1 MKKTAALCLLILLLF
16 SSPALAQQPRIG
28 LCLYSGKD
36 TFIASLGNEIKSH
49 MQGLAELDIVYAQS
63 DQNRQND
70 QVQAM
75 LDGGYD
81 LLIVNPVDRTSAIYL
96 IRLAKRHDVPV
107 IFINRQPLQED
118 LDSYS
123 KAYYVGIDPK
133 QQGRL
138 QGELAARYFRLHPQA
153 DRNGDGVIQ
162 LVLLRGEPGHQDA
175 ELRSLYAMRA
185 LADSG
190 LKAEKL
196 GEEVASWD
204 KALGQEKLTV
214 LLNSFGGR
222 IECVLANND
231 DMALGAI
238 DALKAAGWFTAD
250 KTIPVIGVDATAP
263 ALEMVAQGPLY
274 ATVQNDA
281 QAQARAAVDLAM
293 LLATGRAVTPD
304 NYAFVM
310 ENKVVYI
317 ASKAVS
323 R

>member
-1 MKKTAALCLLILLLF
+1 MNKTALRCLFLLLLL
-16 SSPALAQQPRIG
+16 PCLAMAQQPRIG

-36 TFIASLGNEIKSH
+36 TFIASLSNEIKSSV
-49 MQGLAELDIVYAQS
+49 QGRAVLDIVYAQG

-70 QVQAM
+70 QVQMM
-75 LDGGYD
+75 LESGLD
-81 LLIVNPVDRTSAIYL
+81 LLIVNPVDRTSAVYL

-118 LDSYS
+118 LDSYA

-133 QQGRL
+133 QQGWL
-138 QGELAARYFRLHPQA
+138 QGELVARYFRLHPQA
-153 DRNGDGVIQ
+153 DLNRDGVIQ

-185 LADSG
+185 LSQSG
-190 LKAEKL
+190 MAAEKL
-196 GEEVASWD
+196 DEEVASWD
-204 KALGQEKLTV
+204 KALGQEKMSV
-214 LLNSFGGR
+214 MLNSLGER
-222 IECVLANND
+222 IECVLSNND

-238 DALKAAGWFTAD
+238 DALKAAGYFTGD

-293 LLATGRAVTPD
+293 LLVSNQAVTPE
-304 NYAFVM
+304 NYTFAM
-310 ENKVVYI
+310 EGKVIYI
-317 ASKAVS
+317 ASKEVS

>member
-1 MKKTAALCLLILLLF
+1 MKKTAALCLALLLLLSGTAF
-16 SSPALAQQPRIG
+16 AQQPKIG

-36 TFIASLGNEIKSH
+36 TFISSLSNEIRAY
-49 MQGLAELDIVYAQS
+49 MQGRADLDIVYAQS
-63 DQNRQND
+63 DQNLQND
-70 QVQAM
+70 QVLDM
-75 LDGGYD
+75 LKSGHD
-81 LLIVNPVDRTSAIYL
+81 LLIVNPVDRTSAVYL
-96 IRLAKRHDVPV
+96 IRLAKQYGVPIV
-107 IFINRQPLQED
+107 FINREPLRED
-118 LDSYS
+118 LDSYAG
-123 KAYYVGIDPK
+123 AYYVGIDPK

-153 DRNGDGVIQ
+153 DRNNDGIIQ

-175 ELRSLYAMRA
+175 EMRSLYAMRT

-190 LKAEKL
+190 LKVEKL

-204 KALGQEKLTV
+204 KALGQEKLSV
-214 LLNSFGGR
+214 LLNSFGDR

-238 DALKAAGWFTAD
+238 DALKAAGYFADD

-274 ATVQNDA
+274 GTVQNDA

-293 LLATGRAVTPD
+293 LLASNQAVTPD
-304 NYAFVM
+304 NYAFLM

-317 ASKAVS
+317 DSKAIS